1 MATPGGTVPAK
12 DDPKMRVLEAYIIAQ
27 RKGIALDYGKR

>member
-1 MATPGGTVPAK
+1 MLQQILSKHSAAEDDPGG
-12 DDPKMRVLEAYIIAQ
+12 LIIAQ

>member
-1 MATPGGTVPAK
+1 MATTGGTVPAE
-12 DDPKMRVLEAYIIAQ
+12 DDPKLRVVEAYIIAQ